1 MVFHSPVWRTS
12 GPWPIQQLSNIREKL
27 VHVSSSRAARGLV
40 PLFHKIHTPY
50 YYGCIVVCYNTPFS
64 RFERK
69 ERSK

>member
-27 VHVSSSRAARGLV
+27 VHISSSSAARGLV

-50 YYGCIVVCYNTPFS
+50 YYGCIVVYYNTPFS

>member
-12 GPWPIQQLSNIREKL
+12 ARWPIQQLSNMQKKL
-27 VHVSSSRAARGLV
+27 VHIPSSRTARGPA